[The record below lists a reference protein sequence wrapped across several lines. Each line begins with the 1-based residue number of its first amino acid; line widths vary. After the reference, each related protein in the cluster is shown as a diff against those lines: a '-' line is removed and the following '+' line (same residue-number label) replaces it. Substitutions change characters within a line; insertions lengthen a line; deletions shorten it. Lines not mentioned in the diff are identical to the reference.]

1 MCRAAEPGKQG
12 MFELPKYEVYF
23 TKKRGAEEGLA
34 NVRFQVE
41 NALLLIQVVGL
52 INFDLI

>member
-1 MCRAAEPGKQG
+1 M
-12 MFELPKYEVYF
+12 KYILQ
-23 TKKRGAEEGLA
+23 KKRGAEEGLA

-41 NALLLIQVVGL
+41 NTLLLIQVVGL